1 MNLFISELPDIA
13 DLLLIIILAVWGL
26 ISDIKDTIE
35 DQNEEIHKSK
45 NTSHKQWRLYFKY
58 LNNNSILFIFKY
70 P

>member
-35 DQNEEIHKSK
+35 DQNKEIHKSK
-45 NTSHKQWRLYFKY
+45 NTSNNQWRLYFKY
-58 LNNNSILFIFKY
+58 
-70 P
+70 